1 MRTGNWWAV
10 VAVVGLVS
18 GSVFG
23 AGFQLYT
30 EGSAEAL
37 GQAGAI
43 SGRTN
48 LVSLAWYN
56 PSALAGT
63 DRPAIMVGST
73 FVQINTDFT
82 SPAGDASMSD
92 DWRVV
97 PHLYYVQPLAENL
110 TGMLSINAPYGL
122 ITEWPADWAGAQL
135 AVYSDLKTVYI
146 TPSVAYRV
154 MDKLA
159 VSAGVNVVDAEAE
172 LTRTGAV
179 VKGQDMSYGYT
190 FSGHY
195 EVLDGWALGARYQS
209 RVELGLEGTLTV
221 GPTFPATADITLPSS
236 VNIGIANTSIN
247 NLSLGVDVIWT
258 EWSTYDY
265 LTVVAP
271 PVPTDPSPKQWDDVW
286 SIRVG
291 GEYALKESWA
301 LRAGYVWDQ
310 SPVPDTTRSPEL
322 PGSDRQMLMGGV
334 GWKGEHIGID
344 VAYSYLWAD
353 TAKMGTDPAANPI
366 GLDGEFDTTTHLISL
381 SVSYAF

>member
-1 MRTGNWWAV
+1 MKIGNWCA

-18 GSVFG
+18 GSAFG

-63 DRPAIMVGST
+63 ERPQIMVGST

-82 SPAGDASMSD
+82 SPAGDASMYD
-92 DWRVV
+92 DWRAV
-97 PHLYYVQPLAENL
+97 PHLYYVQPLAENV
-110 TGMLSINAPYGL
+110 TGMLSVNAPYGL
-122 ITEWPADWAGAQL
+122 ITEWAPTWAGAPL
-135 AVYSDLKTVYI
+135 AIYSDLRTVYI

-172 LTRTGAV
+172 LTRAGAV
-179 VKGQDMSYGYT
+179 VKGQDMGYGYT

-195 EVLDGWALGARYQS
+195 EVLVDWALGARYQS
-209 RVELGLEGTLTV
+209 RVELELEGTLEA
-221 GPTFPATADITLPSS
+221 GPTLPASADMTLPSS
-236 VNIGIANTSIN
+236 FNIGIANTSIN
-247 NLSLGVDVIWT
+247 NLSLGVDLVWT

-271 PVPTDPSPKQWDDVW
+271 PAPTTPSPKQWDDVW

-291 GEYALKESWA
+291 GEYVLKESWT

-322 PGSDRQMLMGGV
+322 PGSDRQMVMGGV
-334 GWKGEHIGID
+334 GWKGNNIGID

-353 TAKMGTDPAANPI
+353 TVEMGTDPAANPI

-381 SVSYAF
+381 SASYTF